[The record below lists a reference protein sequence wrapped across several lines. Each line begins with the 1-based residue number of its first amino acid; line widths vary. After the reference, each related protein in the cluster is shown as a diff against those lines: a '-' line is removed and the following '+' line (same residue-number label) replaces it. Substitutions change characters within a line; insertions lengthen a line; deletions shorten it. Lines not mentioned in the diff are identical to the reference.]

1 MQHKPQLAPRQI
13 HHRLGLTPRLDFMS
27 TSLCDLPTIRD
38 YVMLYI
44 HLQIGISV
52 PDFCIA
58 DCGGKTGMRERETYD
73 EAWMN

>member
-1 MQHKPQLAPRQI
+1 MQHKPQVAPCQI
-13 HHRLGLTPRLDFMS
+13 HHRLGLTPRLGFMS

-44 HLQIGISV
+44 HLQIRISV

-58 DCGGKTGMRERETYD
+58 DCEKKIGMREREKKK
-73 EAWMN
+73 